1 MNIVKKRKKM
11 KDNEDN
17 ELRNT
22 DRGWLG
28 IIAFFLMLLM
38 LWMMGG
44 CKSSK
49 VVSERE
55 TRDSVVYTYK
65 TVWRDS
71 VRRRD
76 SVVLI
81 YETVVRDSVVAKVDK
96 ETGEVLSTDRWHWE
110 GTNKDRSRVRDGL
123 ETTFEGETRAREAV
137 KSDSGVMVRTG
148 AGTPAREKEKR
159 HAREKEKALCGQR
172 LPVGVVLMIV
182 AISLW
187 GCWKLR
193 GVFPKL

>member
-1 MNIVKKRKKM
+1 MNIVKRWKM
-11 KDNEDN
+11 EDN

-38 LWMMGG
+38 LWVMGG

-123 ETTFEGETRAREAV
+123 ETAFKGETRAREAV

-148 AGTPAREKEKR
+148 TGTPAREKKK
-159 HAREKEKALCGQR
+159 AREREEKALCGQR

-193 GVFPKL
+193 GVFPKLGG